1 MAARSSSPG
10 APKPRHLTIGY
21 HKHDQR
27 QDGRRV
33 ATRTE
38 TGKGVR
44 FIFQRPPRIASPHLH
59 ERREPEVFSHSPF
72 GLPGLA

>member
-1 MAARSSSPG
+1 MVARSSSPS

-33 ATRTE
+33 STRTVPFLRMS
-38 TGKGVR
+38 GDWLQQAGFAVGARVR
-44 FIFQRPPRIASPHLH
+44 LQVDRGRIVI
-59 ERREPEVFSHSPF
+59 EP
-72 GLPGLA
+72 A